1 MTYSEIKQR
10 VFDLLFIPF
19 EEANRLHYTDKIPR
33 IINEALFRIA
43 HSVLPNLR
51 EYVIKLTHS
60 KLPARIS
67 MPPDFISFA
76 DEQNAYLDGM
86 QFCLTQFIS
95 DNEIILTGHE
105 IDDLVYR
112 PGRLFKPDKIHEYHI
127 FYNANYP
134 RIASSGIDFSVVTF
148 ATGEDIP
155 VDADNYTIVS
165 VPAEASRVTGG
176 EVYNIPDIVAELVPH
191 YVVGQLLVLDD
202 KVRSIEEMNE
212 FENLLATINV
222 HRNERP
228 REYHSSKGWY

>member
-95 DNEIILTGHE
+95 DNEIKRI
-105 IDDLVYR
+105 IDYVC
-112 PGRLFKPDKIHEYHI
+112 KEQVAH
-127 FYNANYP
+127 YNEEMQNL
-134 RIASSGIDFSVVTF
+134 D
-148 ATGEDIP
+148 ATGNGIHGLPNETEEYDDPLYNEIVEFAIQTGKVSTSLLQRRFRLGYNRAARV
-155 VDADNYTIVS
+155 VDLLEERGIVGPPNGS
-165 VPAEASRVTGG
+165 
-176 EVYNIPDIVAELVPH
+176 
-191 YVVGQLLVLDD
+191 
-202 KVRSIEEMNE
+202 K
-212 FENLLATINV
+212 
-222 HRNERP
+222 P
-228 REYHSSKGWY
+228 REVLIKLEDKSE

>member
-10 VFDLLFIPF
+10 VFDLLFMPF

-86 QFCLTQFIS
+86 QFCLTQFVGY
-95 DNEIILTGHE
+95 NEVILTGHE
-105 IDDLVYR
+105 TDNLISGDTV
-112 PGRLFKPDKIHEYHI
+112 HEYHI

-134 RIASSGIDFSVVTF
+134 RLASSGIDFSVVTF

-165 VPAEASRVTGG
+165 IPAEASRVTGG
-176 EVYNIPDIVAELVPH
+176 EVYNVPDIVAELVPH

-228 REYHSSKGWY
+228 REYYSSKGWY

>member
-1 MTYSEIKQR
+1 MTYQDIKQR
-10 VFDLLFIPF
+10 VYDLLFMPV

-33 IINEALFRIA
+33 ILNEALFRIA

-51 EYVIKLTHS
+51 EYIIKLTHS

-67 MPPDFISFA
+67 MPPDFIAFA
-76 DEQNAYLDGM
+76 DEQNAYLDGT
-86 QFCLTQFIS
+86 QFCLTQFIGT
-95 DNEIILTGHE
+95 NEVILTGHE
-105 IDDLVYR
+105 IDNLVVS
-112 PGRLFKPDKIHEYHI
+112 DIEVTNDTVHEYHI

-134 RIASSGIDFSVVTF
+134 RISGSGTEFSVVTF

-155 VDADNYTIVS
+155 VDADNYTIET
-165 VPAEASRVTGG
+165 VPSEASRVTGG
-176 EVYNIPDIVAELVPH
+176 NVYNIPDIVAELVPH
-191 YVVGQLLVLDD
+191 YIAGQLLVLDD